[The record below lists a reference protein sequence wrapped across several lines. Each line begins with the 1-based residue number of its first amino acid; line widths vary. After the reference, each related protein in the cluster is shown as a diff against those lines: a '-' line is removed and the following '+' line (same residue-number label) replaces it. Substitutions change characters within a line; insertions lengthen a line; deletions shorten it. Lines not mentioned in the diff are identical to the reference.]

1 MSIIVNLAAF
11 LLFVFTNVIPDISRI
26 SCSEENNSCLVITEK
41 EVFLSDLDLK
51 TNKLLDVVPEEL
63 KSYHA
68 IWVNNQIYFVE
79 HFGGKV
85 LQLINNNVTRID
97 NSYTH
102 RSQLLAPLFEYNHKI
117 YRFGG
122 YGFFDARNFF
132 TYFDTSSKEWEV
144 LKTNSSIIPDGIF
157 DSKHLLV
164 GDDLFLLGGKKI
176 DQNDRTSFIN
186 SSEIWRF
193 NFKER
198 KWYFIGQTNKF
209 ESLTM
214 EITDFN
220 VNGKLYFFKNQS
232 LIEFDPNTLKFSII
246 NNFPLIEKLSKDLPI
261 WSNADKLQYLTTS
274 YNEGTKLQLNHINL
288 DLLKNKSDFTQIK
301 GKISNYFKVI
311 VFLLSLSIASTI
323 LFLRRKKAS
332 KKDSTNKEGLVIK
345 FNNEYLLYEDRSL
358 TIDEIE
364 YELLKLFTNNTEV
377 YTESIIDLFSAREVT
392 FSQKLRL
399 KDSLIE
405 KVNIKL
411 NVLFSSESDTR
422 ITQARSESDKRIR
435 IYKLNVDI
443 QEI

>member
-1 MSIIVNLAAF
+1 MSTIVNLAAII
-11 LLFVFTNVIPDISRI
+11 LFAFANVIPNIRKI
-26 SCSEENNSCLVITEK
+26 SCSEKNNSCLIITEK
-41 EVFLSDLDLK
+41 EVFVSDLNLK
-51 TNKLLDVVPEEL
+51 TNKLLDINPEEIR
-63 KSYHA
+63 SYHTV
-68 IWVNNQIYFVE
+68 WVNNQIYFVE

-85 LQLINNNVTRID
+85 LQLINNRVTRID

-102 RSQLLAPLFEYNHKI
+102 RSQLLAPLFEYDNKI

-144 LKTNSSIIPDGIF
+144 LKTNSSIIPEGIF

-198 KWYFIGQTNKF
+198 KWYFIGQINKF

-214 EITDFN
+214 EMTDFI

-232 LIEFDPNTLKFSII
+232 LIEFDPKALKFSII
-246 NNFPLIEKLSKDLPI
+246 NNFPLIEKLSNDLPI
-261 WSNADKLQYLTTS
+261 WSNDDKLQYFTTS
-274 YNEGTKLQLNHINL
+274 YNEGTKLNLNDINL
-288 DLLKNKSDFTQIK
+288 DLLKNKTDFTQIK
-301 GKISNYFKVI
+301 GKISKYLQVI
-311 VFLLSLSIASTI
+311 VFLLTLSIVSTI
-323 LFLRRKKAS
+323 FFLGRKKGL
-332 KKDSTNKEGLVIK
+332 KNQSTNKEGRVLK
-345 FNNEYLLYEDRSL
+345 FNNENLSYEDRSL
-358 TIDEIE
+358 TIDKIE
-364 YELLKLFTNNTEV
+364 YELLKLFTNNREV

-411 NVLFSSESDTR
+411 DVLFSPESDKR

-435 IYKLNVDI
+435 VYKLNVDI